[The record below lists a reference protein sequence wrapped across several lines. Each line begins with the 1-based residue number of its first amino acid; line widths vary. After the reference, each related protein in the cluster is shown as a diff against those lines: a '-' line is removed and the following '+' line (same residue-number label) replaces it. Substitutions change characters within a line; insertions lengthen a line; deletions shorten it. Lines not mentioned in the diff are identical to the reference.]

1 MVNNT
6 WILIY
11 KKLNNTATPE
21 ELEEIDQILKED
33 GGAQYPI
40 AMLEHLWQLYPTSK
54 GCNNEPKEEQW
65 VQLQAQ
71 LNNEP
76 AISAEDECEIPVI
89 SETNQQAT
97 HSMFKYR
104 VIAAAVAI
112 LLCSSIA
119 LVYFRSFDNK
129 NGICEIKVPTGGM
142 TNIQL
147 PDGSTV
153 ILNAGSKLTY
163 KNTFD
168 ARHRE
173 ITLSGEAFFDIVK
186 DPAHPFVVMTPTIKI
201 RVLGTRFNVRSYPGD
216 KTSEAAL
223 IRGVIELTVL
233 KNPDR
238 QIILKPSEKLTVFNQ
253 PARASAFSRR
263 QLDTV
268 SKAIVELS
276 EIHQDKKDSLPSEAL
291 WIKNKAVFD
300 AMEFEEVAK
309 MMERKYSTT
318 IIFKKEELKRLI
330 LTGKFE
336 NISLDKA
343 LQQLKLTSN
352 FNYQII
358 NNQVFIY

>member
-11 KKLNNTATPE
+11 KKLNNMATPE

-40 AMLEHLWQLYPTSK
+40 AMLEHLWRLYPISK
-54 GCNNEPKEEQW
+54 GCDNEPKEEQW
-65 VQLQAQ
+65 AQLQAQ
-71 LNNEP
+71 LNNTP
-76 AISAEDECEIPVI
+76 VVSVEDEYGA
-89 SETNQQAT
+89 ETIQSI
-97 HSMFKYR
+97 HCGRLKYIL
-104 VIAAAVAI
+104 IAAAAVI
-112 LLCSSIA
+112 LFCSSIA
-119 LVYFRSFDNK
+119 LIYFRSTDKK
-129 NGICEIKVPTGGM
+129 NGICEIKVPMGGM

-153 ILNAGSKLTY
+153 ILNAGSKLAY

-186 DPAHPFVVMTPTIKI
+186 DQAHPFIITTPTIKI

-223 IRGVIELTVL
+223 IRGIIELTVL

-253 PARASAFSRR
+253 PVETSASRHW
-263 QLDTV
+263 LTDTT

-276 EIHQDKKDSLPSEAL
+276 QIHQSKRDSLPAEAG
-291 WIKNKAVFD
+291 WIKNKVAFD
-300 AMEFEEVAK
+300 TMEFEEVAK

-336 NISLDKA
+336 NITLDKA